1 MSLASTIAGMITGGL
16 DMAFGGEPSKIEI
29 KIEDPKAQNN
39 GKFLTLQYN
48 PESLK
53 ISRSQAVTSQA
64 TVASESKKADN
75 GTAPQRDST
84 MQFAVTF
91 DTYEQ
96 RESVYAKYIK
106 TLEMFVGYDQGK
118 HAAPTLL
125 ITYGNFTHELSPQF
139 KMKGKLDTL
148 DVEYTMF
155 LKNGTP
161 VRAKATLSFRIGLT
175 PEEQQAVNGMQSP
188 DHAKLVTIKRGETLA
203 DVSAHEYDDP
213 GEWRRIA
220 RANGIDDPMSIQPGT
235 KLIVPPILVG
245 TR

>member
-1 MSLASTIAGMITGGL
+1 MSLASTLTGLITGGL

-29 KIEDPKAQNN
+29 KIEDSNALND
-39 GKFLTLQYN
+39 GMSLTLQYN

-53 ISRSQAVTSQA
+53 ISRSQAVTSQG
-64 TVASESKKADN
+64 TISSEGKKADQ
-75 GTAPQRDST
+75 GASPQRDST
-84 MQFAVTF
+84 MQFQVTF

-106 TLEMFVGYDQGK
+106 TLEMFIGYDQGK
-118 HAAPTLL
+118 HAAPMLL
-125 ITYGNFTHELSPQF
+125 ITYGNFTHELSPAF
-139 KMKGKLDTL
+139 KMVGKLDNL

-188 DHAKLVTIKRGETLA
+188 DHAKLVTIKRGQTLA
-203 DVSAHEYDDP
+203 DVSANEYDDP

-220 RANGIDDPMSIQPGT
+220 RANGIDDPMTIQPGA